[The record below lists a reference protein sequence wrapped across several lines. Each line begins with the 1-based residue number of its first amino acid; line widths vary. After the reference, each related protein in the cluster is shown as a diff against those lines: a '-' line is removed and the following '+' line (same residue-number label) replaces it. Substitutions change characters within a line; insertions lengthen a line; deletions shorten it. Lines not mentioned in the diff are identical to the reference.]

1 MAEKRVPRGG
11 GNRSEAFGDLNSGL
25 RHSSECSAERIILYI
40 FIRLLPVPLHL
51 AVAQLNPILGDLA
64 GNAARILENAA
75 RARDYGAT
83 LLVTPELSLCGYP
96 PEDLLFRH
104 DFREACAHALSTLAR
119 QVSGI
124 SVIVGHPHL
133 IGDKLYNAA
142 SLIENGQ
149 IIGSYLK
156 QKLPNYQVFDEL
168 RYFVTG
174 SAPFVF
180 LHHGVKV
187 GVLICEDVWFAEPVR
202 ASVAAGAELIVVP
215 NASPYDFKKLD
226 LRYDVVRARVA
237 ESGVPML
244 YTHMTGGQ
252 DELIFDGASFAIS
265 ADGSVGYQAQEF
277 DESLD
282 HVTLADGKWTG
293 PRHAPP
299 SLEQSV
305 YRALVVALRDYVNKN
320 GFPGI
325 LLGLSGG
332 VDSALTL
339 AIAVDAL
346 GHHRVHAVMMP
357 SDYTAQ
363 ISLDDSREMA
373 RIQGVKYSEI
383 NITPM
388 FNQFKA
394 SLADAFAGRAEDTAE
409 ENIQAR
415 VRGTLLMALSNKFG
429 AMVVTTG
436 NKSEMAVGYST
447 LYGDMAG
454 GYAILKD
461 VAKTLVYQLCHWR
474 NLESRV
480 IPERVITRPP
490 SAELR
495 PDQKDQDSLPD
506 YAILDD
512 IVELFMEQ
520 DRSPSEIIAKGF
532 ARADVERVT
541 RLLKINEYKRRQSP
555 VGAKITRRGFGKDWR
570 YPITSKYFPQ

>member
-1 MAEKRVPRGG
+1 MRKRII
-11 GNRSEAFGDLNSGL
+11 
-25 RHSSECSAERIILYI
+25 RHPFSSEPTVALQ
-40 FIRLLPVPLHL
+40 L
-51 AVAQLNPILGDLA
+51 AVAQLNPVLGDLA
-64 GNAARILENAA
+64 GNAARILSHAM
-75 RARDYGAT
+75 RAGADGAT
-83 LLVTPELSLCGYP
+83 LLVTPELSICGYP
-96 PEDLLFRH
+96 PEDLLFRR
-104 DFREACAHALSTLAR
+104 DFRRACAEAVRALAR
-119 QVSGI
+119 EVTGI
-124 SVIVGHPHL
+124 SLLVGHPHEQD
-133 IGDKLYNAA
+133 GKLHNAV
-142 SLIENGQ
+142 SLLDNGQ
-149 IIGSYLK
+149 IVATYLK
-156 QKLPNYQVFDEL
+156 QRLPNYQVFDEA
-168 RYFVTG
+168 RYFAAGT
-174 SAPFVF
+174 APLVF
-180 LHHGVKV
+180 SHQGLKI

-202 ASVAAGAELIVVP
+202 ATVAAGAALIVVP
-215 NASPYDFKKLD
+215 NASPYDFQKLD

-237 ESGVPML
+237 ECGVPML
-244 YTHMTGGQ
+244 YAHMTGGQ
-252 DELIFDGASFAIS
+252 DELLFDGASFAIN
-265 ADGSVGYQAQEF
+265 ADGAVGYQAQAFE
-277 DESLD
+277 ESLD
-282 HVTLADGKWTG
+282 LVRFADGRFHG
-293 PRHAPP
+293 PTHAQP
-299 SLEQSV
+299 LVVASV

-320 GFPGI
+320 GFPGV

-346 GHHRVHAVMMP
+346 GAARVQAVMMP

-363 ISLDDSREMA
+363 MSLDDAREMA
-373 RIQGVKYSEI
+373 KIHGVKYAEI
-383 NITPM
+383 NITPL
-388 FNQFKA
+388 FAQFKA
-394 SLADAFAGRAEDTAE
+394 ALAGEFAGRREDTAE

-474 NLESRV
+474 NAQSAV

-495 PDQKDQDSLPD
+495 PDQKDQDSLPA

-520 DRSPSEIIAKGF
+520 DKSPTEIVAQGF
-532 ARADVERVT
+532 LRADVERVT
-541 RLLKINEYKRRQSP
+541 KLLKINEHKRRQSP

-570 YPITSKYFPQ
+570 YPITSKYFPP

>member
-1 MAEKRVPRGG
+1 MTC
-11 GNRSEAFGDLNSGL
+11 F
-25 RHSSECSAERIILYI
+25 
-40 FIRLLPVPLHL
+40 LPKDFRRNMKI
-51 AVAQLNPILGDLA
+51 AIAQLNPFLGDLA
-64 GNAARILENAA
+64 GNAARILADA
-75 RARDYGAT
+75 GKAKLQGAS

-104 DFREACAHALSTLAR
+104 DFREACAVALRELAAK
-119 QVSGI
+119 VSGI
-124 SVIVGHPHL
+124 SVLVGHPHL
-133 IGDKLYNAA
+133 LDGKLYNAA
-142 SLIENGQ
+142 SLLENGK
-149 IIGSYLK
+149 IAGTYLK
-156 QKLPNYQVFDEL
+156 QKLPNYQVFDEA
-168 RYFVTG
+168 RYFATG
-174 SAPFVF
+174 NAPFVF
-180 LHHGVKV
+180 AHQGKKIA
-187 GVLICEDVWFAEPVR
+187 VLICEDVWFPEPV
-202 ASVAAGAELIVVP
+202 AAAKAAGADLIVVP
-215 NASPYDFKKLD
+215 NASPYDFQKLNV
-226 LRYDVVRARVA
+226 RYDVVRERVR
-237 ESGVPML
+237 ESAVPIL
-244 YTHMTGGQ
+244 YVHMTGGQ
-252 DELIFDGASFAIS
+252 DELLFDGASFAIN
-265 ADGSVGYQAQEF
+265 ADGSVGYQELEF
-277 DESLD
+277 EEALSIVEFAGGKFSGGL
-282 HVTLADGKWTG
+282 HPTLSVEA
-293 PRHAPP
+293 
-299 SLEQSV
+299 SV

-320 GFPGI
+320 GFPGV

-332 VDSALTL
+332 VDSAITL

-346 GHHRVHAVMMP
+346 GKDRVHAVMMA

-373 RIQGVKYSEI
+373 KIHGVKYSEI
-383 NITPM
+383 GITPM

-394 SLADAFAGRAEDTAE
+394 ALAQEFAGRAADTTE

-461 VAKTLVYQLCHWR
+461 VAKTLVYKLCHWR
-474 NLESRV
+474 NSQSRV

-506 YAILDD
+506 YAILDQ

-520 DRSPSEIIAKGF
+520 DRSPSEIVAMGF
-532 ARADVERVT
+532 VEADVTRVT

-570 YPITSKYFPQ
+570 YPITSKYVPK